1 MAQADWLVER
11 MVDFGGVV
19 SSVVPVGFESYA
31 RIFHP
36 IAHGPERRWADLAR
50 RNGRIAHP
58 EMQYHLI
65 RSRPG
70 ERPVDGEYEDGF
82 EDFEDAP
89 GSMPRDLVC
98 TVADLLAPHT
108 DTPDSC
114 WFAAWEGWGQMQG
127 GSAWTRM
134 SADDGEQLSGLCPPE
149 ILSGPGVVLPG
160 RRYVL
165 LHGTLAQAGA
175 CHDLLG
181 DQSPSLW
188 WPADRT
194 WIVAT
199 EVDFAWSYVGGSAEV
214 IGALLAATG
223 LEVLP
228 ARLSDGIHYDSDLL
242 NADVETA
249 RGPLG

>member
-1 MAQADWLVER
+1 MAQTDWLVER
-11 MVDFGGVV
+11 MVAFGSVV
-19 SSVVPVGFESYA
+19 SSIVPEGFEAYA

-36 IAHGPERRWADLAR
+36 IAHGPARRWSGLAH

-65 RSRPG
+65 RCCPG
-70 ERPVDGEYEDGF
+70 EGPSDEYEDGF
-82 EDFEDAP
+82 EDFDDAP
-89 GSMPRDLVC
+89 GSLPSDLLC

-114 WFAAWEGWGQMQG
+114 WFAVWEGWGQMQG
-127 GSAWTRM
+127 GSAWTRLGP
-134 SADDGEQLSGLCPPE
+134 DDKRLPGLCPPE
-149 ILSGPGVVLPG
+149 ILDGPGVALPG

-165 LHGTLAQAGA
+165 LHGALGDAGA

-188 WPADRT
+188 WPADRS

-199 EVDFAWSYVGGSAEV
+199 EVDFVWTYVGGSADA
-214 IGALLAATG
+214 IGDLLAASS

-228 ARLSDGIHYDSDLL
+228 ARLTDGLQHDSDLL
-242 NADVETA
+242 NAALDDAA
-249 RGPLG
+249 RDR